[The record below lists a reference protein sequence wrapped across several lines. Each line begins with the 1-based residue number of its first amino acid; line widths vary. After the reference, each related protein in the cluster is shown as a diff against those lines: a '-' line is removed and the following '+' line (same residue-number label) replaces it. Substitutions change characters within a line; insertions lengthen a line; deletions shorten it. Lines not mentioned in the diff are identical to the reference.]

1 MPVFSW
7 INRIISRLGASPG
20 SATKK
25 PGLAPKRLIQSG
37 AVQLKCSQIFNAVE
51 SDAMLVEIGDR
62 FIER

>member
-20 SATKK
+20 SAMKK
-25 PGLAPKRLIQSG
+25 PGLALKRLIQSG